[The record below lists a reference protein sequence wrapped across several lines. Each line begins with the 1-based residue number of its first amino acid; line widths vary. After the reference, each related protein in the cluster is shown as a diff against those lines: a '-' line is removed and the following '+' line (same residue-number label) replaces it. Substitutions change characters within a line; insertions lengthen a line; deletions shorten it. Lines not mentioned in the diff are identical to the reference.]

1 LRVVV
6 FLGVVLSGIQAGTMP
21 VQAQSILDVPVEQF
35 CADLRRLLQ
44 SASDGF
50 RPFVIRRMPGSS
62 ILRGDATFDALPLS
76 GFESAVIWLGSAGP
90 SAAATYQ
97 ARSMSLA
104 IAPINP
110 VDLWIREVATCLDRQ
125 PAVHEPFK
133 GARFTM
139 SDSEIEVLHTDDPPR
154 FLLGGPRIT
163 LTIRHPPACKGDVAD
178 LASC

>member
-1 LRVVV
+1 LPIALLLLVA
-6 FLGVVLSGIQAGTMP
+6 LIGVHVSTILVL
-21 VQAQSILDVPVEQF
+21 AQSIPGVRDQRF

-44 SASDGF
+44 SAGDGF
-50 RPFVIRRMPGSS
+50 RPFVIRRIPGSS
-62 ILRGDATFDALPLS
+62 ILQGGATFDPLPLS
-76 GFESAVIWLGSAGP
+76 GFESAVIWLASARP

-104 IAPINP
+104 ISPINP
-110 VDLWIREVATCLDRQ
+110 VDLWISEVATCLDRQ

-133 GARFTM
+133 GARFTT

-163 LTIRHPPACKGDVAD
+163 LTIRHPPACKGDVTD